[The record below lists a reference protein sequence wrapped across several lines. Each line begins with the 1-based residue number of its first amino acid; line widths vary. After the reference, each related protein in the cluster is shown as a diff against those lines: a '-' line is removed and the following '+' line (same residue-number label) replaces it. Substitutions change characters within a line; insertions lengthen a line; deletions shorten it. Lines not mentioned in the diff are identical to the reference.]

1 MEKIKKAIKS
11 KLSKFREEEKGDA
24 MAILMFIGLKHYS
37 LLYPDQPYVQMSYLK
52 FLSEKYLMEAE
63 NPEQPSNFMRRQQ
76 LLIEANERKYRPDFM
91 AHFPFAD
98 EYGSIGDVLSGAGTF
113 PEVDLD
119 HMGAPGRNRLI
130 VKVFEEM
137 RLDQRGIR
145 ISDLPEALDRLSIH
159 VSPKLRRT
167 LLKARGKDVNGPLVP
182 SNPSHREG
190 EPWEYMEKH
199 QHKVDPIKAQSRAYY
214 SRLQR
219 IPSRLGHVIREHR
232 FHHHQQQIKH
242 DRDALHTIGSRR
254 VDILTAQAPKLGFA
268 DPAYHQQQLDATQR
282 QRNASLQRHG
292 LLYQENPANQT
303 TKLSLQ
309 AKSVEQRRLQ
319 RGAVRRLHQ
328 LDSGAATLEIADA
341 FLQSNVG
348 RELMRNSSRSGGAQ
362 YRDYYGEEDRDE
374 DDEDEDADLSPKE
387 AQARAAA
394 LLGLSSKTATDTRAK
409 DTKSRKDIA
418 ASSSSSTAR
427 GTATTMNHNTATS
440 SRLQE
445 KVDHVAATKAL
456 YEGQSGWKAT
466 KGGWVADFGP
476 AHTHPLY
483 TGPDHY
489 TPFLLDRKQDREL
502 ARSSA
507 ETDHSRG
514 GQRRNGTHGHQATSD
529 AKKMHR
535 LDEADILF
543 ATSRPPASGGATSTT
558 TTAHTAS
565 SSRHLNMHRHHRH
578 FADAAE
584 DEEYLNG
591 DAEGDL
597 GHDNDFLF
605 LSEAA
610 PTVLSPKPS
619 ATRSDRKATQAM
631 QIEVESSPV
640 SSDDAALYA
649 NATVGR
655 SGVLD
660 DSLDGPHDDNS
671 EDDVD
676 ALMSRLQS
684 SISLKDIAS
693 DNE

>member
-1 MEKIKKAIKS
+1 M
-11 KLSKFREEEKGDA
+11 
-24 MAILMFIGLKHYS
+24 
-37 LLYPDQPYVQMSYLK
+37 
-52 FLSEKYLMEAE
+52 
-63 NPEQPSNFMRRQQ
+63 
-76 LLIEANERKYRPDFM
+76 
-91 AHFPFAD
+91 
-98 EYGSIGDVLSGAGTF
+98 
-113 PEVDLD
+113 
-119 HMGAPGRNRLI
+119 
-130 VKVFEEM
+130 
-137 RLDQRGIR
+137 
-145 ISDLPEALDRLSIH
+145 
-159 VSPKLRRT
+159 SPKLRRT

-199 QHKVDPIKAQSRAYY
+199 VPLSLWKAIVKNFLRLRRQGIQPGHLQDVLPTMIPGRTGQRAPNLSDDDDDNDDGEDDDNDDDNDDGFGPYEEDKHDDDISTDISHPDERRGPPSRATERNEHRHEQRDRPSSTRASHAKHRTTDHHHSHHVSRATVSSQQKQHKVDPIKAQSRAYY

-268 DPAYHQQQLDATQR
+268 DPAYHQQLDATQR

-427 GTATTMNHNTATS
+427 GTTTAINHNTATS

-543 ATSRPPASGGATSTT
+543 ATSRPPASGGATTTT